1 MSLTRIRQQFAEN
14 IEHSMKAAELLPEA
28 LLDAGNK
35 LVASLLE
42 GGRIFS
48 AGDHAGVHLSTQ
60 FSSLLLQGQGQR
72 PPLPAWQL
80 SSHGNAEHGAAT
92 LQALAQRGDVLLL
105 VHPSSNSA
113 EQLIGAAHDRDV
125 LVVLISPQIDNRHAV
140 LCTGNDVA
148 IIVPADSPLRCNEV
162 SLLIVHALCDH
173 IEQQLFGDLS

>member
-80 SSHGNAEHGAAT
+80 SSHGKIGRASCRERVYI
-92 LQALAQRGDVLLL
+92 QRG
-105 VHPSSNSA
+105 
-113 EQLIGAAHDRDV
+113 G
-125 LVVLISPQIDNRHAV
+125 
-140 LCTGNDVA
+140 G
-148 IIVPADSPLRCNEV
+148 
-162 SLLIVHALCDH
+162 
-173 IEQQLFGDLS
+173 

>member
-28 LLDAGNK
+28 MASAGNK

-42 GGRIFS
+42 GGRVFS
-48 AGDHAGVHLSTQ
+48 VGEHAGVQLSTL

-72 PPLPAWQL
+72 PALPAWEL
-80 SSHGNAEHGAAT
+80 SHGSAEHSTTA

-105 VHPSSNSA
+105 IHPSARRA
-113 EQLIGAAHDRDV
+113 EQMIRAAHDRDTTV
-125 LVVLISPQIDNRHAV
+125 ILLSPQADSRHTA
-140 LCTGNDVA
+140 LCSGHDVA
-148 IIVPADSPLRCNEV
+148 IIVPAENPLRFNEV
-162 SLLIVHALCDH
+162 SLLIIHALCDH